1 MRSERKKRHGQ
12 LRAVSVCS
20 PPPKSAKR
28 LSGVGTLSSPPRLC
42 TPHVPVPHGVTSL
55 VRVRIRVRVRVRV
68 RTRSDEPG

>member
-1 MRSERKKRHGQ
+1 
-12 LRAVSVCS
+12 VCS

-55 VRVRIRVRVRVRV
+55 VRVRVRVRVTVRVRVRFRVRVRVRV